1 MRCDR
6 GSRKGARGSAPVTS
20 DGVRFAVA
28 ALACAA
34 LALAIAARDLASPG
48 LYYDEVI
55 QAEPA
60 LWFLRGDLAPPE
72 VPGASHVM
80 LLGHPFPLFTQPYM
94 GALKSQVLVPVLA
107 LAGPDVRALRFA
119 TLAAAVA
126 GLVLAMAAT
135 RMAFDLP
142 TAALLGALLAVDPSF
157 LFTSRHDWGSFALGF
172 VLRNA
177 AALALL
183 TGWRARSRLALFAG
197 GACAG
202 LAVYNKIDAAIP
214 IAAAAAALALASPPL
229 RRELAA
235 RRDAW
240 IAALAGALL
249 AASPVLVHALSVL
262 AMARVTAR
270 GAVSGAG
277 EWTEKWHAHLAALDG
292 SYFARLLHAG
302 GSFTQMGDVV
312 GAPATFFPALFAVS
326 GAGLALW
333 LARERRGTVW
343 AAQRFAVL
351 AALFTQA
358 GMLLLPHAV
367 RIHHVLNVWPL
378 PQLVVAVAVREA
390 WRRAGAASVALRG
403 ALALGFVAALAAA
416 VRIDVQTL
424 DFMRATG
431 GKGLW
436 SDALERLAPEL
447 SGARL
452 VALDW
457 GFAGPLRFADPSLR
471 VDEPIW
477 GMRGRHPSALEGDDT
492 SVYLLHE
499 RPLAVF
505 PFGAALLDAVA
516 ALPVGSA
523 RVEPHLDRDGDT
535 AFVTLRFAGPH
546 RLLYRGGRFEVQLR

>member
-1 MRCDR
+1 
-6 GSRKGARGSAPVTS
+6 VTS
-20 DGVRFAVA
+20 DGVRFSVA

-60 LWFLRGDLAPPE
+60 LWFLRGDPAPPE

-119 TLAAAVA
+119 TLATAVT

-135 RMAFDLP
+135 RIAFDLP

-172 VLRNA
+172 LLRSG

-183 TGWRARSRLALFAG
+183 AGWRARSRLALFAG

-202 LAVYNKIDAAIP
+202 LAIYNKVDAAIP

-229 RRELAA
+229 RRELAT

-249 AASPVLVHALSVL
+249 GASLVLVHALSVL
-262 AMARVTAR
+262 AMARVTAL
-270 GAVSGAG
+270 GAVSDAG

-312 GAPATFFPALFAVS
+312 GAPATFFTALFAVS
-326 GAGLALW
+326 WTGLALW
-333 LARERRGTVW
+333 LVRERRRGTVR

-367 RIHHVLNVWPL
+367 RIHHVLNAWPL
-378 PQLVVAVAVREA
+378 PQLVVALAVREA
-390 WRRAGAASVALRG
+390 WRRAGARVALRG
-403 ALALGFVAALAAA
+403 ALALGFAAALVAA
-416 VRIDVQTL
+416 VRVDVQTL

-477 GMRGRHPSALEGDDT
+477 RMRGRHPSTLEGDDT

-499 RPLAVF
+499 RSLAVF

-516 ALPVGSA
+516 ALPAGSA
-523 RVEPHLDRDGDT
+523 RIEPHVDRDGDT